1 MFAETPVA
9 KTDRS
14 VRAKHWRQ
22 NLWMFAETPVAKTD
36 RSVRAKHLRQNLWM
50 FAETPVAKTD
60 RSVRAKHLRQNLW
73 MFAETPVANA
83 SPLPQPDI
91 INLVLSEKT
100 PCCPAR
106 SLPSLP
112 SPLLPPC

>member
-1 MFAETPVA
+1 
-9 KTDRS
+9 
-14 VRAKHWRQ
+14 
-22 NLWMFAETPVAKTD
+22 
-36 RSVRAKHLRQNLWM
+36 M

-106 SLPSLP
+106 SLWHRPMRTLQQPNLGWLP
-112 SPLLPPC
+112 